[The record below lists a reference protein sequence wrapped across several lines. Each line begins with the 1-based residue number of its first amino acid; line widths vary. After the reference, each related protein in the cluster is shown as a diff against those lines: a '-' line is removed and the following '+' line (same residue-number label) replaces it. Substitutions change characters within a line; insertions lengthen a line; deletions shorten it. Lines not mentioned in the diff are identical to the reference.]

1 MIDNVRDVLQ
11 DCAQQG
17 IIEELRQALGLEPR
31 HDDAAVRVVRDLVY
45 ELAGARNRDL
55 AVDVLIYAT
64 GVAEFDVTSL
74 RGYAARHG
82 LTPEG
87 FRQQV
92 LAIQRRLGLPPRPM
106 QHCDANWGRTTR
118 RRIAGRWHRS
128 RYPARVAAETR
139 NGNGHL
145 ARVGRTRGPARA

>member
-1 MIDNVRDVLQ
+1 MIDNVRDVLH

-92 LAIQRRLGLPPRPM
+92 LAIQRRLGLPPRPI
-106 QHCDANWGRTTR
+106 QHCDAN
-118 RRIAGRWHRS
+118 
-128 RYPARVAAETR
+128 
-139 NGNGHL
+139 
-145 ARVGRTRGPARA
+145 